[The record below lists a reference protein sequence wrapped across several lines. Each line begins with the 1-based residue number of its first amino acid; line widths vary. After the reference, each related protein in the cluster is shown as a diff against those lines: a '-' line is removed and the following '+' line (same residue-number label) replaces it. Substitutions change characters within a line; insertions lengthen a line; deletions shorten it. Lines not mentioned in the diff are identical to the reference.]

1 MPSPFIFRSQLNE
14 LIKAILEENFIDSV
28 EFDKDLSKT
37 DLQIELPLRI
47 THKGSNSF
55 FNIRFSSSFS
65 STYFVVEYFPG
76 VEAKQEYHLATA
88 WSEILEW
95 LKSWINVIQRELSQ
109 PDPWILLTQGSI
121 LTDSIPDSDNIT
133 EKLSEEDFH
142 RLGEFTNSLRE
153 FLVSEIK
160 LSQDQFKL
168 IDERLEYLEESAKR
182 QNKRDWAHTAIG
194 VTFTIAIG
202 LALAP
207 EQASKL
213 LALTSEFLR
222 TLFIKLLP

>member
-1 MPSPFIFRSQLNE
+1 MPSQFIFRSQLNE
-14 LIKAILEENFIDSV
+14 LIQTILEANFASGSI

-47 THKGSNSF
+47 IYKGSNFHYFEISF
-55 FNIRFSSSFS
+55 RSSRYAPSG
-65 STYFVVEYFPG
+65 YFRTEYFPG
-76 VEAKQEYHLATA
+76 AEANKESHLNTL
-88 WSEILEW
+88 WPEIIEQ
-95 LKSWINVIQRELSQ
+95 LKSWMNIIKRELSQ
-109 PDPWILLTQGSI
+109 PDPWILLNQGDV
-121 LTDSIPDSDNIT
+121 LTNQIPDSGDAA
-133 EKLSEEDFH
+133 EKLSEEDVQ
-142 RLGEFTNSLRE
+142 RLYEYTKSLKE

-160 LSQDQFKL
+160 PSQDQLKL
-168 IDERLEYLEESAKR
+168 IDERLKYLEESAKR

-213 LALTSEFLR
+213 F
-222 TLFIKLLP
+222 